1 MTHDVL
7 FPCSRPIQTHLLH
20 NCCTLVSGRRGCN
33 LFWRPST
40 SSDAHAGW
48 PDSHKWKRD
57 QKKAEPD
64 KDWQWTHPFFFVSKL
79 LMNCGQIFL
88 LDYSMNGFGSS
99 NLSPP
104 PKLLGGWLVVA
115 LGRYCTFASIGLDRL
130 DHVWSTHC
138 VMVWFMSGN
147 VCLRFDTL
155 HWLTWYCA
163 VLPSPRNRTI

>member
-1 MTHDVL
+1 MTCCSHLHGRFKRTCRTTVAHL
-7 FPCSRPIQTHLLH
+7 FLEGVDATCSGGLAQALMRMQDDQI
-20 NCCTLVSGRRGCN
+20 R
-33 LFWRPST
+33 T
-40 SSDAHAGW
+40 SENEI
-48 PDSHKWKRD
+48 
-57 QKKAEPD
+57 KKTEPD
-64 KDWQWTHPFFFVSKL
+64 KDWQWTHPFFFASKL
-79 LMNCGQIFL
+79 QMNCGQIFP

-138 VMVWFMSGN
+138 VMVWFMGGN
-147 VCLRFDTL
+147 ACLRFDTL